1 MRHRKVIMRSHPPFD
16 PDGNLWDHIAF
27 ELRRHRHERN
37 LSLAEVGQIID
48 RDRSLVAR
56 VESGDTKMQ
65 AAHAIH
71 LDTAW
76 NTGGRFQRLVNFAK
90 AGHEVEWFQTH
101 LEHEATASHLR
112 MWELGWI
119 PGLAQTD
126 GYARAMFEA
135 SGVED
140 VEDGVTARISRQ
152 NCLDRTPRPRIWM
165 ILDQGILDQPVGGR
179 EIMRDQLAHL
189 VELARRPNI
198 TARIVPR
205 EVGAH
210 VGRDGSF
217 KIMTVA
223 GSDVVYTVAQ
233 GGGRLIQDAAEI
245 SSYRVW
251 FDLIGDVALPKDASL
266 RLLKDTLERYS

>member
-1 MRHRKVIMRSHPPFD
+1 MRSHPPFD

-65 AAHAIH
+65 GAHAIH

-112 MWELGWI
+112 IWELGWM
-119 PGLAQTD
+119 PGLFQTEA
-126 GYARAMFEA
+126 YARAIFEGC
-135 SGVED
+135 GVED
-140 VEDGVTARISRQ
+140 VEEGVRARLSRQ
-152 NCLDRTPRPRIWM
+152 TCLDRHPRPRIWV

-179 EIMRDQLAHL
+179 EIMHAQLAHL
-189 VELARRPNI
+189 VELARQPNFRV
-198 TARIVPR
+198 RIVPT
-205 EVGAH
+205 EVGSH

-217 KIMTVA
+217 KIMTVNGA
-223 GSDVVYTVAQ
+223 DVVYTDAQ
-233 GGGRLIQDAAEI
+233 GGGRLVQDAAEI

-266 RLLKDTLERYS
+266 RLLEDTMERYS